1 VSTAEVNC
9 VASWAYTV
17 LYDGVRAFQAVGEP
31 DVPEKAMAG
40 IPVDGIVSVLKASCF
55 YECGY

>member
-1 VSTAEVNC
+1 VNC